1 MKWCCLF
8 QGNKHV
14 PTMNENAQFYAS
26 LLFDSINIFDKLQ
39 NMIRDQFRQL
49 FRVNAF
55 QMCTLIAL
63 RFYRYLLH
71 HFLCRLHIIVIQ
83 MIIVV
88 KPFFFCFEI
97 KQTQNMSVFSLCL
110 FLHCTI
116 QQLDSMVP
124 FKCLLTMLCNRLLKA
139 ANEIEW
145 EK

>member
-1 MKWCCLF
+1 MPNTCYDQQNISLKLLRIDSDIT
-8 QGNKHV
+8 V
-14 PTMNENAQFYAS
+14 FYDWRA
-26 LLFDSINIFDKLQ
+26 LNVYINISTFLS
-39 NMIRDQFRQL
+39 IFTPL
-49 FRVNAF
+49 FSLSSSHNCYSNYF
-55 QMCTLIAL
+55 
-63 RFYRYLLH
+63 
-71 HFLCRLHIIVIQ
+71 
-83 MIIVV
+83 VV
-88 KPFFFCFEI
+88 KPFFIFCFEI